1 MQPSQVVSQK
11 SDINYPDH
19 VFGMLVTKY
28 ILPNISQRPTRL
40 KRFTSPQ
47 LRSAVTETF
56 TVLNIKANT
65 NMYKN
70 TMYITTITS

>member
-1 MQPSQVVSQK
+1 LWSQK

-19 VFGMLVTKY
+19 VFGMLVIWTHF
-28 ILPNISQRPTRL
+28 SQHKPKPTRL

-56 TVLNIKANT
+56 YGFEHIK
-65 NMYKN
+65 
-70 TMYITTITS
+70 SEH